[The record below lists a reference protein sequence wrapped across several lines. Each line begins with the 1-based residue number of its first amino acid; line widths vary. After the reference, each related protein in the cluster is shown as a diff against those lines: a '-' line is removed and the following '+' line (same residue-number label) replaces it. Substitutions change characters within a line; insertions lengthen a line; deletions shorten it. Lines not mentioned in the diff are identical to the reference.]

1 MIISAKNE
9 LLKYSGRIDHSS
21 SEWARMI
28 YASSFVKIKFIGNGI
43 SVEIENHN
51 QYWTNFLGVIID
63 GVQNKVEIS
72 SEKGRKTYILAEN
85 LDFKEHEL
93 ILFKRQDACHVL
105 DIYSFEILGND
116 CEILPCT
123 INNNRRIEVFGDSVS
138 CGEVAEAVD
147 YVGKSDPEHIG
158 QYSNS
163 WYSYGWILARMLGA
177 EIHTTAQGG
186 IALMDGTGYFCGPD
200 YIGMESVYDKLQY
213 KPQILETSEWDF
225 DLYEPHLAIIAIGQN
240 DSHPEN
246 FMADDYDGENSKLW
260 RAKYE
265 KFIRTL
271 MEFYPRTHFILIT
284 TLLNHDAAWDRAI
297 EDVKNSISNDRVH
310 HYVFS
315 RNGSATPGHP
325 RISEAQEMADE
336 LYNYIEEID
345 DLWSF

>member
-213 KPQILETSEWDF
+213 NPQILETSEWDF
-225 DLYEPHLAIIAIGQN
+225 DLYEPLLAIIAIGQN

-246 FMADDYDGENSKLW
+246 FMADDYDGEKSKLW